1 MTGTKTGLAALLRN
15 YINPLVILSIFRLSN
30 DTNKEPACF
39 LKESYTSNPYVM
51 EGDVV
56 IGGVLKV
63 SDSRLTPF
71 CTFLNPPSEH
81 VCYLSVLQYF
91 RHLLAFM
98 FAVEEINGQ
107 EEILPNITLGYILH
121 DSCELERAALHQAL
135 CIISGR
141 ETMAP
146 NYDCFQKGR
155 LVGIVGHR
163 YSSLS
168 ASIASVTGIYRYPQ
182 ISYGSRDSVFNDDVN
197 LPSFHRT
204 FPGQRAQHDALI
216 QLLKHFGWTW
226 VGILSSVG
234 DSSQRSSLE
243 LKERL
248 TQNGICVEF
257 LVTVENVFTRS
268 NFKSKGDI
276 THSTSHV
283 LIFNHELDRTT
294 LLSDITKKND
304 LRKVFIFLFNFP
316 AKLNVNDM
324 SELNGSLLF
333 QLQRTEIPGLKSF
346 LLDANPQKYPDLY
359 VLRKIW
365 VETFDCLPEGLE
377 RNHLREYMAGVC
389 NESDNFHTLKS
400 EAYDVDNFH
409 LTFQVYG
416 AVYALAYALHDL
428 TTHRAQEHSVD
439 SPSRWKPWK
448 LNYYLKRIHLFTP
461 GGEEIYFTKDGHFLT
476 KFDILNYVSFE
487 NGSSQTNTVGYYRE
501 TTDGFQL
508 EINDSAICWNPHFTQ
523 TPQSTC
529 SKRCLLGYHRI
540 PIKGHQKCCYTCVP
554 CPEGQISNTTDMEKC
569 ITCLEDEWSNQDRKA
584 CVQRATEF
592 LSHGDTLSLFL
603 IVFSLL
609 FCLLTAAILGIFI
622 KYKDTAIVKANNQ
635 TLSFILLLSLLLS
648 FLCPLLFI
656 GHPSEMSC
664 LLRQVAFGNIF
675 TVAVS
680 SVLAKTVTV
689 VLAFRATKPDRTQ
702 RRWLGKNLAIYVLLL
717 SSFGEFL
724 ICVFWL
730 IISPPFPEYNTWV
743 EVGKIILQCNEG
755 SAIAFY
761 VAIGYIGFLAVLSF
775 IVAFLAR
782 NLPDT
787 FNEAQYITFSMLVFC
802 SVWISFIPAYLST
815 KGKYMV
821 AVEVFAIVTS
831 SAGLL
836 SCIFI
841 PKCYIILLRPEMN
854 VRYMKRCPSVL
865 RINGGMSDETSVS
878 PEEALLARKL
888 ADTFNEAQYITFS
901 MLVFCSVWISFIPA
915 YLSTKWKYMVTME
928 VFSIEGT

>member
-1 MTGTKTGLAALLRN
+1 
-15 YINPLVILSIFRLSN
+15 
-30 DTNKEPACF
+30 
-39 LKESYTSNPYVM
+39 
-51 EGDVV
+51 
-56 IGGVLKV
+56 
-63 SDSRLTPF
+63 
-71 CTFLNPPSEH
+71 
-81 VCYLSVLQYF
+81 
-91 RHLLAFM
+91 M

-107 EEILPNITLGYILH
+107 QEILPNITLGYILH
-121 DSCELERAALHQAL
+121 DSCETERAALHQAL

-163 YSSLS
+163 YSSVS

-197 LPSFHRT
+197 LLSFHRT

-226 VGILSSVG
+226 VGIFSSVG

-248 TQNGICVEF
+248 TQSGICVEF
-257 LVTVENVFTRS
+257 LITVN
-268 NFKSKGDI
+268 NA
-276 THSTSHV
+276 
-283 LIFNHELDRTT
+283 
-294 LLSDITKKND
+294 
-304 LRKVFIFLFNFP
+304 FI
-316 AKLNVNDM
+316 
-324 SELNGSLLF
+324 
-333 QLQRTEIPGLKSF
+333 Q
-346 LLDANPQKYPDLY
+346 
-359 VLRKIW
+359 
-365 VETFDCLPEGLE
+365 
-377 RNHLREYMAGVC
+377 
-389 NESDNFHTLKS
+389 
-400 EAYDVDNFH
+400 
-409 LTFQVYG
+409 
-416 AVYALAYALHDL
+416 
-428 TTHRAQEHSVD
+428 
-439 SPSRWKPWK
+439 

-461 GGEEIYFTKDGHFLT
+461 GGEEIYFTKDGHFRT
-476 KFDILNYVSFE
+476 KFDILNYILFD
-487 NGSSQTNTVGYYRE
+487 NGSSQRNTVGYYRE

-508 EINDSAICWNPHFTQ
+508 EVNDSAIWWNPHFSQ

-554 CPEGQISNTTDMEKC
+554 CPKGQIANTTDMEKC
-569 ITCLEDEWSNQDRKA
+569 ITCPEDEWSSEDRKA
-584 CVQRATEF
+584 CVPRATEF

-656 GHPSEMSC
+656 GRPSEMSC

-689 VLAFRATKPDRTQ
+689 VFAFRATKPDRTQ
-702 RRWLGKNLAIYVLLL
+702 RRWLGRNLAIYVLLL

-782 NLPDT
+782 KLPDT

-821 AVEVFAIVTS
+821 VVEVFAIVTS

-854 VRYMKRCPSVL
+854 VRC
-865 RINGGMSDETSVS
+865 
-878 PEEALLARKL
+878 KL
-888 ADTFNEAQYITFS
+888 NSENKIK
-901 MLVFCSVWISFIPA
+901 LNH
-915 YLSTKWKYMVTME
+915 
-928 VFSIEGT
+928 